1 MNMPMTAF
9 AIMVFLATVSTC
21 ACAQQTPSG
30 GLLHARTEFKFTVN
44 APLEQAAP
52 LFGANEER
60 KWAQDWNPQF
70 LHPQPGHD
78 EPGMVFQIMHGDHTA
93 TWVNT
98 AFDLAAGHIQYT
110 YVLAGAMA
118 TLIDIHLAR
127 DGAQRTAVD
136 VVYERTALIPE
147 ANDHVKHFQDGDERA
162 AKEWQD
168 AINDYLA
175 KVSAPAKK

>member
-1 MNMPMTAF
+1 MNAVSLCFVSAF
-9 AIMVFLATVSTC
+9 VLVAVTC
-21 ACAQQTPSG
+21 APAQQTPAG

-60 KWAQDWNPQF
+60 KWAHDWNPQF
-70 LHPQPGHD
+70 LHPQPAHD
-78 EPGMVFQIMHGDHTA
+78 EPGMVFQIMHGQHTA

-98 AFDLAAGHIQYT
+98 EFDLAAGHIQYT
-110 YVLAGAMA
+110 YVLADAMA

-127 DGAQRTAVD
+127 DGAQRTAVN

-147 ANDHVKHFQDGDERA
+147 ANDHVKHFQEADERA

-168 AINDYLA
+168 AINEYLA
-175 KVSAPAKK
+175 KDSVPAKK

>member
-1 MNMPMTAF
+1 MNA
-9 AIMVFLATVSTC
+9 VSVCLVSTFVLVAANC
-21 ACAQQTPSG
+21 APAQQTPAG

-44 APLEQAAP
+44 ASLEQAAP

-60 KWAQDWNPQF
+60 KWAKDWDPQF
-70 LHPQPGHD
+70 LHPQPAHD
-78 EPGMVFQIMHGDHTA
+78 QQGMVFQIMHGQHTA

-118 TLIDIHLAR
+118 TLIDIHLTR
-127 DGAQRTAVD
+127 DTAQRTAVT

-147 ANDHVKHFQDGDERA
+147 ANDHVKQFQDGDERA

-168 AINDYLA
+168 AINGYLA
-175 KVSAPAKK
+175 KAAGSTK